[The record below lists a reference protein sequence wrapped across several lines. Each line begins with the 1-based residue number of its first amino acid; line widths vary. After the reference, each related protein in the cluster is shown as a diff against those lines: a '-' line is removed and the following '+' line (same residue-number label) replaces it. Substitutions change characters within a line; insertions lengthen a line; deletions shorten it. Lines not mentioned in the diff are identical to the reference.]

1 MIAAGADFSNVD
13 TVMAHPQVLRQCRTN
28 LDKKYANLRQTSGA
42 GDLIDQA
49 KVAELLGTGELPDSI
64 ATMGSRI
71 LAELNGLRVVEDNLQ
86 DLDENFTSF
95 LWVERPRQ
103 A

>member
-1 MIAAGADFSNVD
+1 
-13 TVMAHPQVLRQCRTN
+13 
-28 LDKKYANLRQTSGA
+28 
-42 GDLIDQA
+42 
-49 KVAELLGTGELPDSI
+49 
-64 ATMGSRI
+64 MGSAT
-71 LAELNGLRVVEDNLQ
+71 LAEINGLRVVEDNLQ

>member
-1 MIAAGADFSNVD
+1 M
-13 TVMAHPQVLRQCRTN
+13 
-28 LDKKYANLRQTSGA
+28 SGT

-49 KVAELLGTGELPDSI
+49 KVAELLGTGELADSI

-71 LAELNGLRVVEDNLQ
+71 LADLNGLRVVEDNLQ

-95 LWVERPRQ
+95 LWVERPGQR
-103 A
+103 